1 MEKIGQEKREV
12 VIYLP
17 NCKVEG
23 WVSLLKGA
31 YLSDFVI
38 LNPKKFV
45 IVTDATISAIRAHE
59 TWKYRLEKINI
70 NKEYIINI
78 FARRGMKPTE
88 ERKAD
93 ES

>member
-1 MEKIGQEKREV
+1 MDIQKGRKEV

-23 WVSLLKGA
+23 WIEFPEGA
-31 YLSDFVI
+31 HLSDFVI

-45 IVTDATISAIRAHE
+45 IVIDATISAIRAHE
-59 TWKYRLEKINI
+59 TWKYRVEKINI

-88 ERKAD
+88 EGKAN